1 MLGTGSPAQGETGA
15 GMVSHALALL
25 QDSAPG
31 RRGYWAAIALLVLL
45 AWLALEQLSAQLW
58 FLPAGLRLA
67 MLWLTPTRRWGWL
80 AAAEI
85 GAQATKSLVLGYPL
99 FSSTFLAVCVAPW
112 LIYAGVVYALR
123 GPLPVPAFDSPTR
136 MIVFLL
142 TGLLAAAGVSPLL
155 WMYLVTVPMDT
166 AETLASV
173 FAFLYGDL
181 IGQIVLA
188 PLLIAGLHGLLH
200 SRRHPGLWRDVGLVL
215 VGALAVF
222 LLLQAYGGLAAY
234 VLLLAFAPL
243 FFLGFRHGWE
253 GGALGTAS
261 LGVVIQALVHGE
273 VLTVSVTMLQ
283 LVLSVVG
290 AGTLVLGA
298 ASTALRLSH
307 EALAQ
312 RHQELAAKNVEL
324 GELAG
329 ELRLISQRLVRIEEQ
344 GQRELAN
351 ELDYELGHA
360 IHALGTRI
368 SLAFRDVR
376 DEQGTRFLESLREQ
390 VREIQDSL
398 RRALRQLRP
407 PMLDSHGLRRALDNG
422 PLREMLDDA
431 GVTFEAGFGGA
442 VDTLGDDARTAVYRI
457 CQAAVREAVR
467 LETVRRFGLQLHVGE
482 TGADGRPVDLRIDL
496 EFSPYS
502 EHLPPLQPLPAIRD
516 RVLAE
521 HGRYTLEPQ
530 VHGQRH
536 VVHFRAVD

>member
-1 MLGTGSPAQGETGA
+1 MLGTGLPAQGETGA
-15 GMVSHALALL
+15 GMVSQTLALL

-31 RRGYWAAIALLVLL
+31 RRGHWAAIALAVLL

-80 AAAEI
+80 GAAEI
-85 GAQATKSLVLGYPL
+85 GAQATKSLVLGYSL
-99 FSSTFLAVCVAPW
+99 FSTTFLAVCVAPW

-123 GPLPVPAFDSPTR
+123 GPLPVPAFDSPVR

-142 TGLLAAAGVSPLL
+142 TGLLAAAAVSPLL
-155 WMYLVTVPMDT
+155 WMFLVTIPMDT

-188 PLLIAGLHGLLH
+188 PLLMSGLYGLLH
-200 SRRHPGLWRDVGLVL
+200 RRSHLGLWRDLGLVL
-215 VGALAVF
+215 IGALGVF
-222 LLLQAYGGLAAY
+222 LLLQAYGGLATY

-253 GGALGTAS
+253 GAALGTAS
-261 LGVVIQALVHGE
+261 LGVVIQALVHAGL
-273 VLTVSVTMLQ
+273 LTVSVSMVQ
-283 LVLSVVG
+283 LVLAVVG
-290 AGTLVLGA
+290 AGALVLGA

-307 EALAQ
+307 EALAL
-312 RHQELAAKNVEL
+312 RHQELAAKNEEL
-324 GELAG
+324 GELAD

-376 DEQGTRFLESLREQ
+376 DDQGTRFLESLREQ

-407 PMLDSHGLRRALDNG
+407 PMLDSHGLRRALDSG

-431 GVTFEAGFGGA
+431 GVSFEAGFGGP
-442 VDTLGDDARTAVYRI
+442 VDTLGDDARTTVYRI

-467 LETVRRFGLQLHVGE
+467 LETVRNFGLQLHVGE
-482 TGADGRPVDLRIDL
+482 HGPEGRPVDLRIDL
-496 EFSPYS
+496 EFSPYAQ
-502 EHLPPLQPLPAIRD
+502 HLPPLLSLAAIRD

-521 HGRYTLEPQ
+521 HGRYTVEPL

-536 VVHFRAVD
+536 VVHFQAVD